1 MKTRHV
7 GAEFIRHVTNKFG
20 AYVAH
25 FRRSFRRGLNTQRDY
40 SRIMATSVKR
50 LLVGKALRTEQA
62 AHERL
67 SKKTGLAVFASDALS
82 STAYASEEILL
93 VLAVA
98 VAYGQ
103 AYAFNYVVPISVV
116 IAIVLSIVAT
126 SYRQTIHAYP
136 SGGGAYI
143 VAKENLG
150 TYPGLVAAAALLV
163 DYVLT
168 VSVSLAAGVAAI
180 TSAAQ
185 GTRFA
190 WLDDHKVSLCVIL
203 IAFIALANLRGVRE
217 SGAIFAG
224 PTYAFLISFL
234 FMIGYGIL
242 RYFLNPG
249 AAAPV
254 NVENLKLAEGYH
266 SQPLSIFLL
275 LGAFSNGCVALT
287 GTEAISNGIPAF
299 KRPESRNAAT
309 TLTIMAALLATMFI
323 GTSVMAYLYH
333 VHPHE
338 NETVI
343 SQFARIIFTGPL
355 GWFYYV
361 VQGTTALILVLA
373 ANTSFADFPRLS
385 SLLARDRFMPRQFS
399 NRGDRLVFSNG
410 IVILAIFS
418 SILVAAFGGD
428 TSRLIPLYAVGV
440 FLSFTLSQLGMV
452 RHWLKERDRNQESGR
467 ASGSQ
472 SVSIASGNAGATL
485 PDPELTVEEA
495 HKPTFVTDEV
505 TAPSNWKK
513 SIVINGVGALA
524 TALVMIVLIVTKF
537 IHGAWIVVVVT
548 PLLVLMFRAIHRHY
562 LSVADQLSIEGL
574 EPLRV
579 VNHTVIVPISGIHRG
594 VLNALQ
600 YAKSIAPENVSAV
613 YVDFD
618 EEATALLRE
627 KWEEWGGGVKLVVL
641 PSPYRELTGPLL
653 RYIYRLDRKRDDDF
667 ITVVIPEFVP
677 AKWWQHLLHNQSSL
691 LLKGAL
697 LFKKGVVVVNV
708 PYHLKH

>member
-1 MKTRHV
+1 
-7 GAEFIRHVTNKFG
+7 
-20 AYVAH
+20 
-25 FRRSFRRGLNTQRDY
+25 
-40 SRIMATSVKR
+40 MATSVKR

-452 RHWLKERDRNQESGR
+452 RHWLKERDRNQESER

-472 SVSIASGNAGATL
+472 SVSSASGNAGATL